1 VPDLTLPCFVG
12 GAPVALRA
20 LGQPTVINLWA
31 SWCDACQVELPQ
43 FQQLADSTG
52 GQLLVLGVVTQDT
65 ADAAGSLA
73 TGLGIT
79 FPTLFDPSSHLQ
91 KALAQPVLP
100 VTLFVDANGAVRH
113 VDRSGA
119 LTLPEL
125 VDLVHQHLGLVV
137 G

>member
-1 VPDLTLPCFVG
+1 
-12 GAPVALRA
+12 
-20 LGQPTVINLWA
+20 
-31 SWCDACQVELPQ
+31 
-43 FQQLADSTG
+43 
-52 GQLLVLGVVTQDT
+52 
-65 ADAAGSLA
+65 
-73 TGLGIT
+73 
-79 FPTLFDPSSHLQ
+79 LFDPSSRLQ